1 MQPTIVDW
9 LQNDNLSQNVIS
21 IRLSKNVISLFLVQR
36 YYTTTNSLFA
46 NVYPNAKVRKNWI
59 IDNGWLIYIPICLGI
74 SIKGIIDNIITIS
87 HLILSIRAFV
97 VAKVCTIV
105 VSITLVLTLITVA
118 IIYQLCKRNF
128 I

>member
-36 YYTTTNSLFA
+36 YYTITNSLFA

-59 IDNGWLIYIPICLGI
+59 IDNG
-74 SIKGIIDNIITIS
+74 
-87 HLILSIRAFV
+87 
-97 VAKVCTIV
+97 
-105 VSITLVLTLITVA
+105 
-118 IIYQLCKRNF
+118 
-128 I
+128 